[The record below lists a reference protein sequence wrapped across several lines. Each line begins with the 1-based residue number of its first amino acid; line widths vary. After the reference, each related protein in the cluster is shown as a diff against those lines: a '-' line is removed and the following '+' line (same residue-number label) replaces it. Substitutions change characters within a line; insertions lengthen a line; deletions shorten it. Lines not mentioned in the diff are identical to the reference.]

1 MSWKVISTITHL
13 STDATYSDFRAS
25 KRIDHLTVNAAKH
38 VHVDCHLTVF
48 FTVNGGDV
56 PHLIYLIIIAPNGL
70 IMYRNTEVVTI
81 LHKRLKQHKVQRFS
95 RDLF

>member
-48 FTVNGGDV
+48 FYG
-56 PHLIYLIIIAPNGL
+56 
-70 IMYRNTEVVTI
+70 
-81 LHKRLKQHKVQRFS
+81 QRGRRS
-95 RDLF
+95 PPDLFDYNGPERPHNVQKHRGGYNLT